1 VLNPTQPAFGP
12 TGSNSA
18 PLTLGLVDRLV
29 LLTRAAALL
38 AFGAAAIVV
47 ALLVIVPLAL
57 IGLGLGIAVAVGWWV
72 RARWR
77 MFWAG
82 RASAMDDGQGRHNVR
97 VRRPSAEPPQG

>member
-1 VLNPTQPAFGP
+1 MLNPPQPAFGP
-12 TGSNSA
+12 TSSGSA
-18 PLTLGLVDRLV
+18 PLALGLIDRLV

-47 ALLVIVPLAL
+47 ALLVIIPLAL
-57 IGLGLGIAVAVGWWV
+57 IGLGLGIAVAVGWWA

-82 RASAMDDGQGRHNVR
+82 RGGVMEDGQGRHNVR
-97 VRRPSAEPPQG
+97 IRRPSAEPPQG